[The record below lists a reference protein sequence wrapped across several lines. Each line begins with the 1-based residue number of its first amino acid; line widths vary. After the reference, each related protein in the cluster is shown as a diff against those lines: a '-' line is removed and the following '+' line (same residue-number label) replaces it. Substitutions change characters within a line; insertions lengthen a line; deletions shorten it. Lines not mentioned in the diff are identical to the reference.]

1 MTLPPFP
8 YYGAKT
14 KHLRFL
20 LPLLP
25 QTKCYCEPFGG
36 SMAVML
42 ARTPSEVETYNDID
56 SNVVNFFRV
65 LREQPDKLLRMLELT
80 PFSREEYNL
89 ARDMEKE
96 SDLERAR
103 MFFLRASVSYGA
115 RYSRGA
121 FNTTNN
127 NSVNGVPERISRYRR
142 YLGRLEAVSERI
154 LRIQI
159 ENLDAL
165 DIIKRYDTP
174 DTLFYCDPPYDH
186 SARVQDRCYKVEP
199 DSTYHRLIASALR
212 SIEGYAAISG
222 YKSRL
227 YEELYSGWYCTEDKP
242 NRYNENHSE
251 RTEVLWTNYNPETFE
266 KISIMPQVKQL
277 NLDGIE
283 GGACQ

>member
-1 MTLPPFP
+1 M
-8 YYGAKT
+8 G
-14 KHLRFL
+14 
-20 LPLLP
+20 
-25 QTKCYCEPFGG
+25 
-36 SMAVML
+36 
-42 ARTPSEVETYNDID
+42 
-56 SNVVNFFRV
+56 
-65 LREQPDKLLRMLELT
+65 
-80 PFSREEYNL
+80 
-89 ARDMEKE
+89 
-96 SDLERAR
+96 
-103 MFFLRASVSYGA
+103 VSY
-115 RYSRGA
+115 
-121 FNTTNN
+121 
-127 NSVNGVPERISRYRR
+127 
-142 YLGRLEAVSERI
+142 RI